1 MYHRENLCRKTWM
14 PDRDVA
20 SKNKKVCL
28 ASALSQGRGEANEE
42 SNLGN
47 SIAGNDYSADLHGT
61 GYPAL
66 HKD

>member
-1 MYHRENLCRKTWM
+1 M